1 MSKEEQEERKDPFDG
16 EYIGNIWGW
25 RNSFIGLGVILFM
38 LAVLGIRAIT
48 MDPLPEEGQSS
59 DPTETEETLEPA
71 DTMALPLK
79 NEE

>member
-1 MSKEEQEERKDPFDG
+1 MSKEEQEERKDPYDG

-38 LAVLGIRAIT
+38 LAVLGIRAVT
-48 MDPLPEEGQSS
+48 MDPLPEEGQTV
-59 DPTETEETLEPA
+59 DPTEAEQTLEPA

>member
-1 MSKEEQEERKDPFDG
+1 MSKEEQEERKDPYDG

-38 LAVLGIRAIT
+38 LAVLGIRAVT
-48 MDPLPEEGQSS
+48 MDPLPEEGQTV
-59 DPTETEETLEPA
+59 DPTEAEQTLEPA
-71 DTMALPLK
+71 DTTALPFK

>member
-1 MSKEEQEERKDPFDG
+1 MSKEEQEERKDPYDG

-38 LAVLGIRAIT
+38 LAVLGIRAVT
-48 MDPLPEEGQSS
+48 MDPLPEEGQTV
-59 DPTETEETLEPA
+59 DPTEAAQTLEPA
-71 DTMALPLK
+71 DTTALPLK

>member
-1 MSKEEQEERKDPFDG
+1 MSKEEQEERKDPYDG

-38 LAVLGIRAIT
+38 LAVLGIRAVT
-48 MDPLPEEGQSS
+48 MDPLPENRESIESKEELETVQPQDTVA
-59 DPTETEETLEPA
+59 DPI
-71 DTMALPLK
+71 K

>member
-1 MSKEEQEERKDPFDG
+1 MGKEQQEERKDPFDG

-38 LAVLGIRAIT
+38 FVVLGIRAIT
-48 MDPLPEEGQSS
+48 MEPLPEEGKGVE
-59 DPTETEETLEPA
+59 PTEEIETVEPQ
-71 DTMALPLK
+71 DTVKAPTK